1 MNEFN
6 RASDDIA
13 KTRKA
18 MNGFIGEIITTV
30 IGQDT
35 LQKIFEEPE
44 HNQEWIKLNQENTP
58 SGVIALKLGIV
69 NQDVKNAL
77 LVAQAA
83 ERTALN
89 AERTEVVMKG
99 AKPESDWPLSFTS
112 DTFKY
117 VGSERDPK
125 SLQESQATWQVSQI
139 VLCHTNHYAH
149 GEKDGSVNAGCY
161 IVPRQE
167 LVDSLKKASAHYYT
181 VAANTLAENGFGE
194 AATKLKS
201 VAASVLP
208 VNHREIT
215 VTPHDIAAEFEFTEQ
230 SYIKDMYIVLGSDHY
245 TNDDLVK
252 LGQKLKDL
260 TIGQKA
266 EAAPQ
271 PKGPANTL

>member
-1 MNEFN
+1 
-6 RASDDIA
+6 
-13 KTRKA
+13 
-18 MNGFIGEIITTV
+18 
-30 IGQDT
+30 
-35 LQKIFEEPE
+35 
-44 HNQEWIKLNQENTP
+44 
-58 SGVIALKLGIV
+58 
-69 NQDVKNAL
+69 
-77 LVAQAA
+77 
-83 ERTALN
+83 
-89 AERTEVVMKG
+89 
-99 AKPESDWPLSFTS
+99 
-112 DTFKY
+112 
-117 VGSERDPK
+117 
-125 SLQESQATWQVSQI
+125 
-139 VLCHTNHYAH
+139 
-149 GEKDGSVNAGCY
+149 
-161 IVPRQE
+161 
-167 LVDSLKKASAHYYT
+167 
-181 VAANTLAENGFGE
+181 LAENGFGE